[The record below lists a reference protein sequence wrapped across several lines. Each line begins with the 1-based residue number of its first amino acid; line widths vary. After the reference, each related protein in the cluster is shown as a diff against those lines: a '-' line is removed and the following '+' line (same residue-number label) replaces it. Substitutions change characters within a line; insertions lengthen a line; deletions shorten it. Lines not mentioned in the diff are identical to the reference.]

1 MSLVRSIITVVLLS
15 GRSRS
20 SRLPSLKN
28 KILSL
33 SQATSRAALSLV
45 LVLAFVAPARADV
58 TPERKPKLVVVVVVD
73 QLRRSDLDRLA
84 PRLTG
89 GFKRLRNDAAVLD
102 GHYGQQNTYTGPG
115 HALIASGSY
124 GYLNGIFQNKW
135 FNRSTN
141 RSEGMLFDSQSKP
154 IGIAKADPGDDTSPR
169 NLLGSTVG
177 DELKM
182 ATGGAARVVALAL
195 KERGALLLGGHLG
208 TAYFF
213 VDKIGEMTSSTYYM
227 QDLPPW
233 VKEFNAQKIPD
244 KAFGTTWERALP
256 ADAYTAPDDQPWESD
271 GLGLGRTFPH
281 KLDGKEKAPG
291 PKFYEAFTTSPAGID
306 YTFDFARAAVNGE
319 QLGARGTTDV
329 LAVSVSPPD
338 LIGHAYGNNAQETV
352 DALARTDRALGE
364 FFKFLDG
371 KLGKDGWIA
380 AVTADHGASMPP
392 EEAKKLEL
400 SGERAK
406 KARIKSAITGVLDAR
421 FGKGD
426 WVVALED
433 PSIYLNHK
441 LIEERKLDPTLVE
454 ETAGEALLTI
464 PGFVGYVTRSS
475 LVRGFMPPTAASR
488 AIARS
493 YFPTRAGDIVAVQA
507 PFSFWGKYGE
517 SDFGGSHGSF
527 YRYDTDVPLFLYG
540 APFRAGYYGQA
551 EMVDLAATLAR
562 LLGIS
567 LPAACEGEPLV
578 KTLVPSK
585 SVSASAAP
593 RAQLQGE
600 ITRQS
605 AQRK

>member
-1 MSLVRSIITVVLLS
+1 MSEALKVITVVRLS
-15 GRSRS
+15 EESRS
-20 SRLPSLKN
+20 SRLRR
-28 KILSL
+28 LSL
-33 SQATSRAALSLV
+33 LTSRLLLSLV
-45 LVLAFVAPARADV
+45 LVLAFVTPARADV

-89 GFKRLRNDAAVLD
+89 GFKRLRNEAATLD

-135 FNRSTN
+135 FNRAAN

-154 IGIAKADPGDDTSPR
+154 IGMAAADPGDDTSPR

-227 QDLPPW
+227 QELPPW
-233 VKEFNAQKIPD
+233 VKAFNAKKIPD

-256 ADAYTAPDDQPWESD
+256 AAAYTAPDDQPWEAD
-271 GLGLGRTFPH
+271 VQGLGRTFPH
-281 KLDGKEKAPG
+281 KLDGREKTPG

-306 YTFDFARAAVNGE
+306 YTFDFARAAVEGE
-319 QLGARGTTDV
+319 QLGARGTTDI
-329 LAVSVSPPD
+329 LAVSVSPTD
-338 LIGHAYGNNAQETV
+338 LIGHAFGYGAQETV

-364 FFKFLDG
+364 FFKYLDG
-371 KLGKDGWIA
+371 KLGKNGWIA
-380 AVTADHGASMPP
+380 AVTADHGAAMAP
-392 EEAKKLEL
+392 EEAKNLGL
-400 SGERAK
+400 AGERPK
-406 KARIKSAITGVLDAR
+406 KARLKTAVTAALDAR

-433 PSIYLNHK
+433 PSIYLNRK

-454 ETAGEALLTI
+454 EAAGEALLTV
-464 PGFVGYVTRSS
+464 PGFIGYVTRSS

-493 YFPTRAGDIVAVQA
+493 YFATRAGDVVAVQA

-527 YRYDTDVPLFLYG
+527 YRYDTDVPLFFYG

-551 EMVDLAATLAR
+551 EMVNLAATLAR
-562 LLGIS
+562 LLGLS

-578 KTLVPSK
+578 ETLVLSK
-585 SVSASAAP
+585 PAGAPAAP
-593 RAQLQGE
+593 HAQFQGGSV
-600 ITRQS
+600 RQS

>member
-1 MSLVRSIITVVLLS
+1 MNVAQSFFTVVLLS
-15 GRSRS
+15 EGFRS
-20 SRLPSLKN
+20 SRLRQ
-28 KILSL
+28 LSL
-33 SQATSRAALSLV
+33 ITSRLLLSLV
-45 LVLAFVAPARADV
+45 LLLAFVAPARADV

-84 PRLTG
+84 PWLTG
-89 GFKRLRNDAAVLD
+89 GFKRLRDEAAVLD

-135 FNRSTN
+135 FNRATN
-141 RSEGMLFDSQSKP
+141 RSEGMLFDPQSKP
-154 IGIAKADPGDDTSPR
+154 IGMADADPGDDTSPR

-213 VDKIGEMTSSTYYM
+213 LEKTGEMTSSTYYM
-227 QDLPPW
+227 QELPQW
-233 VKEFNAQKIPD
+233 VSAFNARKIPD
-244 KAFGTTWERALP
+244 KVFGTIWERALP
-256 ADAYTAPDDQPWESD
+256 DAAYSAPDDQPWETD

-306 YTFDFARAAVNGE
+306 YTFDFARAAVDGE
-319 QLGARGTTDV
+319 QLGARGTTDL

-352 DALARTDRALGE
+352 DALARTDRALGD

-371 KLGKDGWIA
+371 KLGTDGWIA

-392 EEAKKLEL
+392 EEAKKLGL
-400 SGERAK
+400 GGERTK
-406 KARIKSAITGVLDAR
+406 KARIKAAVTAALDAR

-433 PSIYLNHK
+433 PSIYLNRK
-441 LIEERKLDPTLVE
+441 LIEERKLELMLVE
-454 ETAGEALLTI
+454 EAAGEALLTV
-464 PGFVGYVTRSS
+464 PGFVGYVTRSN
-475 LVRGFMPPTAASR
+475 LLRGFMSPTAAAR

-493 YFPTRAGDIVAVQA
+493 YFPTRAGDVVAVQA

-517 SDFGGSHGSF
+517 TDFGGSHGSF

-540 APFRAGYYGQA
+540 APFRTGYYGQT
-551 EMVDLAATLAR
+551 EMVHLAATLAR
-562 LLGIS
+562 VLGVS
-567 LPAACEGEPLV
+567 LPAACEGQPLIE
-578 KTLVPSK
+578 TFVPSK
-585 SVSASAAP
+585 PVAPTPAP
-593 RAQLQGE
+593 RAAASPRHSDL
-600 ITRQS
+600 
-605 AQRK
+605 

>member
-1 MSLVRSIITVVLLS
+1 MSRALSVFTVVLLL
-15 GRSRS
+15 GRLRLPNLKRKFLSVS
-20 SRLPSLKN
+20 FIASRL
-28 KILSL
+28 
-33 SQATSRAALSLV
+33 ALSLV
-45 LVLAFVAPARADV
+45 LVAAVVTPARANV
-58 TPERKPKLVVVVVVD
+58 TPAKKPKLVVVVVVD
-73 QLRRSDLDRLA
+73 QLRRGDLDRLA

-89 GFKRLRNDAAVLD
+89 GFKRLRDGAAVLD

-115 HALIASGSY
+115 HALILSGSY

-135 FNRSTN
+135 FNRATN
-141 RSEGMLFDSQSKP
+141 RSEGMLFDPQSKP
-154 IGIAKADPGDDTSPR
+154 IGMVDADPGDDTSPR

-182 ATGGAARVVALAL
+182 ASGGAARVVALAL

-213 VDKIGEMTSSTYYM
+213 LDKTGEMTSSTYYM

-233 VKEFNAQKIPD
+233 VKAFNAQKIPD

-256 ADAYTAPDDQPWESD
+256 VTAYTAPDYQPWKAD
-271 GLGLGRTFPH
+271 VRGLGPTFPH
-281 KLDGKEKAPG
+281 KLDGGEKAPG

-306 YTFDFARAAVNGE
+306 YTFDFARAAVDGE
-319 QLGARGTTDV
+319 QLGARGTADL

-338 LIGHAYGNNAQETV
+338 LIGHAFGNNAQETV
-352 DALARTDRALGE
+352 DALVRTDRALGE

-371 KLGKDGWIA
+371 KLGKNGWIA

-392 EEAKKLEL
+392 EEAKQLRL
-400 SGERAK
+400 GGERAK
-406 KARIKSAITGVLDAR
+406 KVRIKAAVTAVLDAR

-433 PSIYLNHK
+433 PSIYLNRQ
-441 LIEERKLDPTLVE
+441 LIEERKLEPMLVE
-454 ETAGEALLTI
+454 EAAGEALLTV
-464 PGFVGYVTRSS
+464 PGFVSYVTRSN
-475 LVRGFMPPTAASR
+475 LLRGLMPPTAATR

-493 YFPTRAGDIVAVQA
+493 YFPTRAGDVVAVQA

-517 SDFGGSHGSF
+517 TDFGGSHGSF

-540 APFRAGYYGQA
+540 APFRAGYYGQT
-551 EMVDLAATLAR
+551 EMVHLAATLAR
-562 LLGIS
+562 VLGVS

-578 KTLVPSK
+578 ETLVPGTL
-585 SVSASAAP
+585 VGVMP
-593 RAQLQGE
+593 VP
-600 ITRQS
+600 S
-605 AQRK
+605 AQRQGENVRQRGQRDR

>member
-1 MSLVRSIITVVLLS
+1 MIAALTLLTLVLLS
-15 GRSRS
+15 GRFHGSRIPNHKKFLS
-20 SRLPSLKN
+20 FSRV
-28 KILSL
+28 
-33 SQATSRAALSLV
+33 TSPIVLSLV
-45 LVLAFVAPARADV
+45 LFTGFVSRVGADV
-58 TPERKPKLVVVVVVD
+58 TPERKPKLVVVVVID
-73 QLRRSDLDRLA
+73 QLRRGDLDRLA
-84 PRLTG
+84 PYLTG
-89 GFKRLRNDAAVLD
+89 GFKRLRDRAAVFD

-135 FNRSTN
+135 FNRATN
-141 RSEGMLFDSQSKP
+141 RSEGMLFDPQSNP
-154 IGIAKADPGDDTSPR
+154 IGIAQADPGDDTSPR

-195 KERGALLLGGHLG
+195 KERGPLLLGGHLG

-213 VDKIGEMTSSTYYM
+213 VDKIGQMTSSTYYM
-227 QDLPPW
+227 RDLPSW
-233 VKEFNAQKIPD
+233 VKAFNAQKIPD
-244 KAFGTTWERALP
+244 KAFGTIWERTLP
-256 ADAYTAPDDQPWESD
+256 ASAYLSPDDQPWESD
-271 GLGLGRTFPH
+271 ALGLGRTFPH

-291 PKFYEAFTTSPAGID
+291 QKFYEAFTTSPAGID
-306 YTFDFARAAVNGE
+306 YTFDFARAAVEGE
-319 QLGARGTTDV
+319 QLGARGATDI
-329 LAVSVSPPD
+329 LAISVSPTD
-338 LIGHAYGNNAQETV
+338 LIGHAYGNDAQESV

-364 FFKFLDG
+364 FFKFLDA

-380 AVTADHGASMPP
+380 AITADHGASRPP
-392 EEAKKLEL
+392 EEAKKLNL
-400 SGERAK
+400 DGERVK
-406 KARIKSAITGVLDAR
+406 KARIKAAITAALDAR

-426 WVVALED
+426 WIVALED
-433 PSIYLNHK
+433 PSIYLNRK
-441 LIEERKLDPTLVE
+441 LIEERKLDPVLVE
-454 ETAGEALLTI
+454 ETAGEGLLTL

-493 YFPTRAGDIVAVQA
+493 FFPARAGDVVAVQA

-527 YRYDTDVPLFLYG
+527 YRYDTDVPLFFYG

-567 LPAACEGEPLV
+567 LPAACEGKPLV
-578 KTLVPSK
+578 ETLVPSK
-585 SVSASAAP
+585 PAGATAAP
-593 RAQLQGE
+593 HVQLQGGSV
-600 ITRQS
+600 RQQS
-605 AQRK
+605 AAR

>member
-1 MSLVRSIITVVLLS
+1 MFLALTLFTLVLLS
-15 GRSRS
+15 GRFHS
-20 SRLPSLKN
+20 SRFPNLKR
-28 KILSL
+28 KFRSF
-33 SQATSRAALSLV
+33 SWVTSRTALSLV
-45 LVLAFVAPARADV
+45 LVATAIAPARADV
-58 TPERKPKLVVVVVVD
+58 TPERKPKLVVIVVVD

-84 PRLTG
+84 PWLTG
-89 GFKRLRNDAAVLD
+89 GFKRLRNEAAVID

-135 FNRSTN
+135 FNRVTN
-141 RSEGMLFDSQSKP
+141 RSEGMLFDPQSKP
-154 IGIAKADPGDDTSPR
+154 IGMATADFGDDTSPR

-227 QDLPPW
+227 QELPTW
-233 VKEFNAQKIPD
+233 VKAFNAQKIPD

-256 ADAYTAPDDQPWESD
+256 VAAYTEPDDQPWESD
-271 GLGLGRTFPH
+271 ALGLGRTFPH
-281 KLDGKEKAPG
+281 RLDGKEKVPG
-291 PKFYEAFTTSPAGID
+291 QKFYEAFTTSPAGID

-319 QLGARGTTDV
+319 QLGSRGTTDI

-338 LIGHAYGNNAQETV
+338 LIGHAYGNYAQETV

-380 AVTADHGASMPP
+380 AITADHGASMPP

-400 SGERAK
+400 AGERTK
-406 KARIKSAITGVLDAR
+406 KARIKAAVTAALDAR

-433 PSIYLNHK
+433 PSIYLNRK
-441 LIEERKLDPTLVE
+441 LIDERKLDPMLVE
-454 ETAGEALLTI
+454 EATGEALLTV
-464 PGFVGYVTRSS
+464 PGFVGYVTRSN
-475 LVRGFMPPTAASR
+475 LLRGFMPPTAAAR

-493 YFPTRAGDIVAVQA
+493 YFPARAGEVVAVQA
-507 PFSFWGKYGE
+507 PFSYWGKYGE
-517 SDFGGSHGSF
+517 TDFGGSHGSF

-567 LPAACEGEPLV
+567 LPAACEGKPLIE
-578 KTLVPSK
+578 TLVPHK
-585 SVSASAAP
+585 PVSTMAAP
-593 RAQLQGE
+593 HAQLQGGSV
-600 ITRQS
+600 RQ
-605 AQRK
+605 QRTTQ